1 MLKMKLCIVVTLL
14 LVMVCCGC
22 VVAGP
27 KNPTYGD
34 PDIYEGTRG
43 KGNVSQW
50 ELHDQMGSDLVIEI
64 PWLGRIVVK
73 RQGQGYHL
81 RKMAERLP
89 AALNKDISE
98 R

>member
-1 MLKMKLCIVVTLL
+1 
-14 LVMVCCGC
+14 
-22 VVAGP
+22 
-27 KNPTYGD
+27 
-34 PDIYEGTRG
+34 
-43 KGNVSQW
+43 
-50 ELHDQMGSDLVIEI
+50 VIEI

-73 RQGQGYHL
+73 RLGQGYHL

>member
-1 MLKMKLCIVVTLL
+1 MLKLKFCILVTLL
-14 LVMVCCGC
+14 LVAVWSGC

-27 KNPTYGD
+27 KNPNYGD
-34 PDIYEGTRG
+34 PDIYEGSRS
-43 KGNVSQW
+43 KNNVSQW
-50 ELHDQMGSDLVIEI
+50 ESSDPMTGFVIDI
-64 PWLGRIVVK
+64 PWLGRIEVR

-89 AALNKDISE
+89 AALDKDITE

>member
-1 MLKMKLCIVVTLL
+1 MLKLKLCIVFTLL
-14 LVMVCCGC
+14 LVTVWCGC

-27 KNPTYGD
+27 RNPNYGD
-34 PDIYEGTRG
+34 PDIYEGSRR
-43 KGNVSQW
+43 KDNVTKW
-50 ELHDQMGSDLVIEI
+50 ESDAPMVTGFVFDL
-64 PWLGRIVVK
+64 PWLGKIVVT

-89 AALNKDISE
+89 AALDTDISK